1 MISSSQTYLDSQTA
15 NNMVSLSEVIASNGR
30 VAKSLPSGL
39 VAVFVGGTS
48 GVGEYTVK
56 AFARYATKPRVY
68 IIGRSQDAAT
78 RIIRECQKAN
88 PDGTFEFIKA
98 DVSLIKTVD
107 DVCGQIK
114 SKETAINILFE
125 SQGSMAFSKGM
136 WLRGL
141 VTWQMCLPTYDTQ
154 LRDDRIPSSI

>member
-1 MISSSQTYLDSQTA
+1 MKVPSVLHRVTPMISSSQTYLDSQTA

-56 AFARYATKPRVY
+56 AFARYATKPCVY
-68 IIGRSQDAAT
+68 IIVRSQDTAT
-78 RIIRECQKAN
+78 HNNHENQKTN

-98 DVSLIKTVD
+98 DVSLIK
-107 DVCGQIK
+107 
-114 SKETAINILFE
+114 
-125 SQGSMAFSKGM
+125 
-136 WLRGL
+136 
-141 VTWQMCLPTYDTQ
+141 
-154 LRDDRIPSSI
+154 